1 MSRVRNAFD
10 NKEFEFWFSIFKTE
24 LIYNLNTKKVSFKN
38 LKSEIVNFINYYN
51 NIRIQEKWKSP
62 QIFNK

>member
-1 MSRVRNAFD
+1 M
-10 NKEFEFWFSIFKTE
+10 FKTE

-51 NIRIQEKWKSP
+51 NIRIQEK
-62 QIFNK
+62 